1 MSTAY
6 RSPVSLLWW
15 LQRRSYFVFVLREI
29 SSVFVAWFV
38 VYLLLLVHAIGSGG
52 DRYAQ
57 FLAWSG
63 GWVLAL
69 NVVALLF
76 VLLHTVTWFGL
87 TPKAVVVRV
96 RGRRV
101 GPGPVLCLQYV
112 LWLVMSAAVAW
123 VVLDG

>member
-6 RSPVSLLWW
+6 RRPVSLFWW
-15 LQRRSYFVFVLREI
+15 LQRRSYFLFVLREI

-69 NVVALLF
+69 NLVALVF

-87 TPKAVVVRV
+87 TPKAVVVRF

-101 GPGPVLCLQYV
+101 GPGPVLGLHYLLLLAV
-112 LWLVMSAAVAW
+112 SAAVAW
-123 VVLDG
+123 TVLNG

>member
-6 RSPVSLLWW
+6 RKPVSLFWW
-15 LQRRSYFVFVLREI
+15 LRRRSYFLFVLREI
-29 SSVFVAWFV
+29 SSIFIAWFV
-38 VYLLLLVHAIGSGG
+38 VYLLLLVHAVSTGD

-57 FLAWSG
+57 FLAWSR
-63 GWVLAL
+63 GWVLVL
-69 NVVALLF
+69 NAVALLF

-101 GPGPVLCLQYV
+101 GPAPILTSQYL
-112 LWLVMSAAVAW
+112 LWLLVSAAVAW